1 MRYLLIVLNKKALFE
16 YVNST
21 LGNIFFR
28 SIARLI
34 VDSYNFSHIEVFKK
48 FSPEEGRD
56 LLPHYRR
63 AKIEE
68 GLRDIASNNN
78 NLSLI
83 PTPNSSKNCSHNE
96 IHVENLIITVSWIKD
111 KGQVVRPAK
120 FRNDLAKFNDQYSF
134 EFADNIMTKIPND
147 NIYAIITH
155 GSQQSIPMYPD
166 YINLSFPSSENQNKW
181 LVEFDLLNN
190 LITPTELTK
199 GIIETI
205 EDVSIPVIKQHISK
219 NKGNI

>member
-1 MRYLLIVLNKKALFE
+1 MLLLNKKALFE

-21 LGNIFFR
+21 LGNTFFR
-28 SIARLI
+28 SIAQLI

-48 FSPEEGRD
+48 FSLEEGKD

-68 GLRDIASNNN
+68 GLRDITSNYS
-78 NLSLI
+78 NLNLI
-83 PTPNSSKNCSHNE
+83 PMPNSSNNCSHNE
-96 IHVENLIITVSWIKD
+96 IHVENLIITVSWIKE

-134 EFADNIMTKIPND
+134 DFADNDNSIMNVVND
-147 NIYAIITH
+147 NIYAIVTH
-155 GSQQSIPMYPD
+155 GSQESIPQYPD

-190 LITPTELTK
+190 LITPTID
-199 GIIETI
+199 IIENI
-205 EDVSIPVIKQHISK
+205 EDVSIPVFKQDISK
-219 NKGNI
+219 TKGNI